1 MKYLLS
7 FSPPP
12 PSSLPV
18 YAHSIPSFTADTC
31 GGPLG
36 DGLATAL
43 EAIIK
48 HNDKKPKQTKKSI
61 IAWAVGGNNPV
72 IFYSKEE
79 AEKVAKKNFG
89 GKVRKVVIIE
99 KEQEEQVI
107 EV

>member
-36 DGLATAL
+36 DGLAIAL

-48 HNDKKPKQTKKSI
+48 QKPKQPKKTI
-61 IAWAVGGNNPV
+61 TAWAVGGNNPV
-72 IFYSKEE
+72 IFYSQEE

-107 EV
+107 NI